1 MPIAMAIHDKINVNI
16 NMMSYKNLNEQLAK
30 YQADVLM
37 GFIITISLLNIV
49 TFIPFKYSYLF

>member
-49 TFIPFKYSYLF
+49 TFIVLF